1 MLTCEFPYELKRA
14 DIIPCHKKDDTTN
27 KINYRPISL
36 LPTVSK
42 VYEKIL
48 YAQINAFFEKKISNY
63 LCGFRKGYNTQ
74 YSLLN
79 MLIKWQKCLDN
90 SLLERCWSDPRGF
103 I

>member
-1 MLTCEFPYELKRA
+1 MFSKDIRNLNKKIKYRDQQLFRKKEEVKMLICEFPYELKRA

-48 YAQINAFFEKKISNY
+48 YAQINAFFEKKN
-63 LCGFRKGYNTQ
+63 LKL
-74 YSLLN
+74 SL
-79 MLIKWQKCLDN
+79 WFQKRL
-90 SLLERCWSDPRGF
+90 
-103 I
+103 